1 MTVNFQDRFI
11 PLYSD
16 WLGWDDS
23 DLFCLFLFINNI
35 LILQIFK
42 SATVLY
48 FSPFMNKVLLS
59 LLCVILCV
67 LADFSATNPL
77 STV

>member
-1 MTVNFQDRFI
+1 MSVNFQDLFI

-23 DLFCLFLFINNI
+23 DLFYLFLFINNI

-48 FSPFMNKVLLS
+48 LSPFMNEFPLS